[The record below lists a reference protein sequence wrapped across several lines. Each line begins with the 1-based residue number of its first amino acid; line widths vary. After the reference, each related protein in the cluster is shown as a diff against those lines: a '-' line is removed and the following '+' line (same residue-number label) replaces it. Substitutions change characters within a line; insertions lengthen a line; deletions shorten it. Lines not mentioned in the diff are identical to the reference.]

1 MEADLGVLGV
11 RDEPVD
17 GGKVLPLGELLVQA
31 PKHLQGHRHTLK
43 QCVATGNVNWTI
55 PKDTHSDSVWHQA
68 AASKPCVR
76 ADVHATEVSTRA
88 GQAVVLKSHD
98 HWALWRLSLMTMRT
112 VYLMCR
118 HL

>member
-1 MEADLGVLGV
+1 MSQLTE
-11 RDEPVD
+11 
-17 GGKVLPLGELLVQA
+17 GKCFLWANFLSSPQNTC
-31 PKHLQGHRHTLK
+31 KDIHTLSSSVW
-43 QCVATGNVNWTI
+43 QLEMSIGH
-55 PKDTHSDSVWHQA
+55 THSDSVWHQA

-76 ADVHATEVSTRA
+76 ADVHATEVSTRS
-88 GQAVVLKSHD
+88 GCQAVVLKSHD